1 MTGPLRID
9 IVIGAYRMARELPR
23 TIESW
28 APAFQQTDGVVDYRL
43 LLVDNGSPEPVDAA
57 ALERLAPNL
66 SVKRIERAS
75 PSPAAAIN
83 AAVRETD
90 APYIGLVIDGAR
102 MASPGLLRWTAEAL
116 RLAPDG
122 LVGSYGFHL
131 GPDIQH
137 LSMGQGYDQTEEDRL
152 LAGIPWR
159 RNGYRLFDISVFA
172 GSSKG
177 GWFRPIA
184 ESNALF
190 LPRRLWD
197 ELGGLDER
205 FASPGGGYVNI
216 DFWQRAI
223 TANGEPPWMII
234 GEGTFHQIHGG
245 AATNAEDQA
254 VRQAM
259 RAEFEAIR
267 GEPFDLLKYDV
278 RLIGQAPPGPRRAPD
293 GRSRARP

>member
-1 MTGPLRID
+1 MPQPIRMDL
-9 IVIGAYRMARELPR
+9 VIGAYDMARELPR
-23 TIESW
+23 TIETW
-28 APAFQQTDGVVDYRL
+28 APAFQQQSDGRIEYRIT
-43 LLVDNGSPEPVDAA
+43 LVDNGSPEPVDAGT
-57 ALERLAPNL
+57 LGRLAPNL
-66 SVKRIERAS
+66 AVRRIAGAS

-83 AAVRETD
+83 AAVGDGD

-102 MASPGLLRWTAEAL
+102 MASPGLLRWAAEAF

-122 LVGSYGFHL
+122 LVGTYGFHL

-137 LSMGQGYDQTEEDRL
+137 RAMAEGYDRAEEDRL

-190 LPRRLWD
+190 LPRTLWN
-197 ELGGLDER
+197 ELGGLDVR

-223 TANGEPPWMII
+223 IANREAPWMII

-245 AATNAEDQA
+245 AATNAEDQS

-267 GEPFDLLKYDV
+267 GEPFGLLKYDV
-278 RLIGQAPPGPRRAPD
+278 RLIGRAPPVGRKPAPI
-293 GRSRARP
+293 S